1 MFRKEF
7 LLKKLELN
15 NNQINNQDIQKIIEL
30 AKLKQIKL
38 YI

>member
-15 NNQINNQDIQKIIEL
+15 NNQIKDKKIFVRRRLTNIFL
-30 AKLKQIKL
+30 VF
-38 YI
+38 